1 MKTQDF
7 LTKKMFPFHK
17 KKNKKGDKVI
27 ELIRK
32 KIKIQ
37 ILGL

>member
-7 LTKKMFPFHK
+7 LTKKMFPFYK

-27 ELIRK
+27 ELRK